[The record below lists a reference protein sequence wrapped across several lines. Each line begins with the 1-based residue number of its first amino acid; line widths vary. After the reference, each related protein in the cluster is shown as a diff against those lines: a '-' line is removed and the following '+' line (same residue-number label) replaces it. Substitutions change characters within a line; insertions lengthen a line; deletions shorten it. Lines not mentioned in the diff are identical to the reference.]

1 MAVVSDDQFKN
12 IRPYNDTEVEPVLA
26 KLAQHEELINTI
38 VNYKYPRLAPF
49 FGWVLKPLAKWYL
62 GKQIKPIT
70 NVHDFQLV
78 VEGYMTRMI
87 DATTT
92 KVTHSGLD
100 SLDTSMAYLYM
111 SNHRDIA
118 MDPALLT
125 YTMYRNGHD
134 TLRIAIGDNLLTKDY
149 VSDIMRLNKSFI
161 VNRSAVGPRK
171 ILAAYKQLSAYIS
184 KSLSEDKV
192 GIWIAQREG
201 RAKNGLDGTV
211 PAIIKMLTMSFDRKN
226 DVFAD
231 FVRKLHIV
239 PVAISYEYDPCD
251 SDKAKELYIRESE
264 GQYQKAE
271 QEDVNSIAVS
281 IEGNK
286 GNVHIAF
293 GEPMLGDFDSPE
305 IVAAEVDRQI
315 ISNYVLHP
323 SNFFAYKELHG
334 VYPIGNYSAAN
345 ISFDSS
351 KLKAEALKFGAR
363 FAAVATE
370 HKPYFLQNYA
380 NCIQQKIDFG
390 FLPNPFN

>member
-134 TLRIAIGDNLLTKDY
+134 TCLLYT
-149 VSDIMRLNKSFI
+149 SPS
-161 VNRSAVGPRK
+161 PR
-171 ILAAYKQLSAYIS
+171 
-184 KSLSEDKV
+184 
-192 GIWIAQREG
+192 
-201 RAKNGLDGTV
+201 
-211 PAIIKMLTMSFDRKN
+211 DR
-226 DVFAD
+226 
-231 FVRKLHIV
+231 
-239 PVAISYEYDPCD
+239 
-251 SDKAKELYIRESE
+251 
-264 GQYQKAE
+264 G
-271 QEDVNSIAVS
+271 
-281 IEGNK
+281 
-286 GNVHIAF
+286 
-293 GEPMLGDFDSPE
+293 
-305 IVAAEVDRQI
+305 
-315 ISNYVLHP
+315 
-323 SNFFAYKELHG
+323 
-334 VYPIGNYSAAN
+334 
-345 ISFDSS
+345 
-351 KLKAEALKFGAR
+351 
-363 FAAVATE
+363 
-370 HKPYFLQNYA
+370 
-380 NCIQQKIDFG
+380 
-390 FLPNPFN
+390 